1 MADKYGANAEKAYI
15 AGWVHDCA
23 KELSLSEMHDIV
35 NEHSLRLDKY
45 VLSSKALLHG
55 PVGSILC
62 ETKYGIDDKDIKS
75 AIFYHTTGRTNM
87 TLLEKIIFLAD
98 YIEPSRDFPGVDT
111 IRKLAEKDLN
121 QAVLSA
127 YNSTIKHLIDQD
139 AYIYDLTFLGRND
152 MVLLID
158 GEMIRPDKKRK
169 GKLKIGR
176 ILLAVL
182 LCIACIFWAYPLSA
196 KLDFLAGF

>member
-1 MADKYGANAEKAYI
+1 MDLIDIQKDLKKVLSAKRYRHSAGVADSARALADKYGANAEKAYI

-87 TLLEKIIFLAD
+87 TLLEKIIVLAD
-98 YIEPSRDFPGVDT
+98 YIEPSRDFPGVSGA
-111 IRKLAEKDLN
+111 KYPLQNHL
-121 QAVLSA
+121 LSA
-127 YNSTIKHLIDQD
+127 GDSLCVSNEFAEDEVKIS
-139 AYIYDLTFLGRND
+139 F
-152 MVLLID
+152 VC
-158 GEMIRPDKKRK
+158 
-169 GKLKIGR
+169 GKV
-176 ILLAVL
+176 ILMETR
-182 LCIACIFWAYPLSA
+182 
-196 KLDFLAGF
+196 D

>member
-1 MADKYGANAEKAYI
+1 MDLIDIQKDLKKVLSAKRYRHS
-15 AGWVHDCA
+15 AGVA
-23 KELSLSEMHDIV
+23 ASARALA
-35 NEHSLRLDKY
+35 DKY

-158 GEMIRPDKKRK
+158 GENDTAR
-169 GKLKIGR
+169 
-176 ILLAVL
+176 
-182 LCIACIFWAYPLSA
+182 
-196 KLDFLAGF
+196 

>member
-1 MADKYGANAEKAYI
+1 MDLIDIQKDLKKILSAKRYRHSAGVADSARALADKYGANAEKAYI
-15 AGWVHDCA
+15 AGWVH
-23 KELSLSEMHDIV
+23 
-35 NEHSLRLDKY
+35 
-45 VLSSKALLHG
+45 
-55 PVGSILC
+55 
-62 ETKYGIDDKDIKS
+62 GIDDKDIKS

-158 GEMIRPDKKRK
+158 GENDTAR
-169 GKLKIGR
+169 
-176 ILLAVL
+176 
-182 LCIACIFWAYPLSA
+182 
-196 KLDFLAGF
+196 

>member
-1 MADKYGANAEKAYI
+1 MDLIDIQKDLKKVLSAKRYRHSAGVADSARALADKYGANAEKAYI

-139 AYIYDLTFLGRND
+139 AYIYDLAFLGRND

-158 GEMIRPDKKRK
+158 GENDTAR
-169 GKLKIGR
+169 
-176 ILLAVL
+176 
-182 LCIACIFWAYPLSA
+182 
-196 KLDFLAGF
+196 

>member
-1 MADKYGANAEKAYI
+1 
-15 AGWVHDCA
+15 
-23 KELSLSEMHDIV
+23 
-35 NEHSLRLDKY
+35 
-45 VLSSKALLHG
+45 
-55 PVGSILC
+55 
-62 ETKYGIDDKDIKS
+62 
-75 AIFYHTTGRTNM
+75 M

-127 YNSTIKHLIDQD
+127 YNSTIKHLIDQY

-158 GEMIRPDKKRK
+158 GENDTAR
-169 GKLKIGR
+169 
-176 ILLAVL
+176 
-182 LCIACIFWAYPLSA
+182 
-196 KLDFLAGF
+196 